1 MAGKETVPTDK
12 NRTAPMLRGQR
23 TYVTQWKVSRNA
35 IARRFVRLLLSA
47 RTQREIEA
55 AYEAAD
61 RYLRQ
66 YPEDRDLIYAA
77 SQQTYSRELQLRRS
91 GDWQD

>member
-1 MAGKETVPTDK
+1 ME
-12 NRTAPMLRGQR
+12 GQQER
-23 TYVTQWKVSRNA
+23 HRQA
-35 IARRFVRLLLSA
+35 ICKLLLSA

>member
-1 MAGKETVPTDK
+1 MGPAHIVIT
-12 NRTAPMLRGQR
+12 L
-23 TYVTQWKVSRNA
+23 WKVDNA
-35 IARRFVRLLLSA
+35 MEGKQERHRRAIYNLLLSA

-55 AYEAAD
+55 AYQAAD
-61 RYLRQ
+61 RYLQQ

-77 SQQTYSRELQLRRS
+77 SQQTYRRELQLRES

>member
-1 MAGKETVPTDK
+1 M
-12 NRTAPMLRGQR
+12 
-23 TYVTQWKVSRNA
+23 
-35 IARRFVRLLLSA
+35 LLSA
-47 RTQREIEA
+47 HTQREIEA